1 MRRHQSTVFSIALH
15 FLADRSAAEELA
27 QDVFLQLHAN
37 LATMKSE
44 DHMKFWLRKVTAHR
58 CIDYKR
64 RRKLPQVSLDDA
76 PEPAAPTQSSDP
88 FLARRLRQY
97 VASLPEKPRLV
108 VILRYQEDMRAE
120 DIAEVL
126 AMPLATVKS
135 HLQRSLAML
144 REKVTRAIGEVTTM
158 TDMNMNKDTN
168 GLDDALKSAL
178 RRQEAPDGFADRVMA
193 RVAAH
198 AGQTQEARRD
208 SWLSLFTQPFVRWTA
223 LAAFATAMILGVH
236 VYNVHRE
243 QARGEAAKQRLML
256 ALHVAGSKLQLAKAK
271 VNEMNANQTGT
282 SR

>member
-1 MRRHQSTVFSIALH
+1 MAQSTAAEQSPDVPENAISATNFAEIVRRHESAVFSIALH

-76 PEPAAPTQSSDP
+76 PEPAAPAHSTDP

-97 VASLPEKPRLV
+97 VSSLPEKPRLV
-108 VILRYQEDMRAE
+108 MILRYQEDMAAE

-126 AMPLATVKS
+126 MMPLATVKS

-144 REKVTRAIGEVTTM
+144 REKVSRAIGEV
-158 TDMNMNKDTN
+158 
-168 GLDDALKSAL
+168 
-178 RRQEAPDGFADRVMA
+178 
-193 RVAAH
+193 
-198 AGQTQEARRD
+198 
-208 SWLSLFTQPFVRWTA
+208 SL
-223 LAAFATAMILGVH
+223 
-236 VYNVHRE
+236 
-243 QARGEAAKQRLML
+243 
-256 ALHVAGSKLQLAKAK
+256 
-271 VNEMNANQTGT
+271 
-282 SR
+282 